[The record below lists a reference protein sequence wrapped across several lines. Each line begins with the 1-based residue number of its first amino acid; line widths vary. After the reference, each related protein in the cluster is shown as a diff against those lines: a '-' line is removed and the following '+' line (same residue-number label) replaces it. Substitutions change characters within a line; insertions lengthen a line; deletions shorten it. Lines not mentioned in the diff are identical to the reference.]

1 MTAERGS
8 DFFKDMSPCSS
19 RWSHT
24 HAHLGSSHE
33 LSGIVSNKLREK
45 SGGKV
50 GEKLEGRVW
59 VWTSSKHIM
68 GMNGY

>member
-8 DFFKDMSPCSS
+8 DFFKDMSPYSS

-24 HAHLGSSHE
+24 HAHIGSSNG

-45 SGGKV
+45 SGGKQEKNWK
-50 GEKLEGRVW
+50 GEYGCGLHQN
-59 VWTSSKHIM
+59 TLCA
-68 GMNGY
+68 